1 MQLIETNIEQR
12 GLLPLP
18 AAALVIDIRGVSDD
32 EVVERLNIEIADL
45 ASEMKTYNVHHWRFL
60 TDFLSFQRIAPASAF
75 EGRRNSQP
83 ANGNHNEQKEIIFQ
97 EEEERGLIGLVHPAN
112 SGNSLFFQ
120 DEQRDIVSGDMPFD
134 LFEQKVDELI
144 QEINRIR
151 NNRIAAV
158 ADLNKAAIP
167 GRSTRDAT
175 VRVIFLT
182 DAENQNSLKSAAIYA
197 ERIKEY
203 YRKRERSNHQPLVST
218 TALCLGNSGEVG
230 PPKKLIEGLLRNKS
244 WSHLDTLILS
254 EDYRE
259 DAALIAGTVQAYLA
273 ELLLYVLLIIPPFSV
288 NSPLPPQTAPE
299 EETFENE
306 GPGEWVTLPPNTF
319 IVGLAALEYSARW
332 GRRWL
337 SYGLAK
343 EVAEVLTQRPNDEMM
358 EQRRTD
364 GSVEVWFSGWR
375 DRVQKTIPE
384 KIPHE
389 VSALEGVLNARRVA
403 ASTDNIFTT
412 SRFGVNIGES
422 TIKNL
427 SDYKDSL
434 ANTYVAAT
442 NTPTLQES
450 VLRSTP
456 QIMHTLQAHEN
467 RTLVERKVSDLGTLQ
482 IEAEQILSGRDFF
495 TTATGALPRART
507 QLAAIGTIA
516 SQFQNDHHN
525 NPLNPTSAKN
535 ELQERR
541 KNLIASGDEMINGLQ
556 KHLENWP
563 FFGALL
569 RLHAPL
575 AILSAVLFLLVN
587 LIIVLLGFA
596 WLNHLL
602 IVKNVGLVSYLDAQI
617 LGVPTLEL
625 IAWGFIVTIA
635 IIGLL
640 FVSRLFSYSA
650 LRVEI
655 IFLILLFASALFG
668 LLASYSIDTLAN
680 QALDT
685 ISIGFLTFL
694 AFVPE
699 YSRFAFVVGIVVL
712 VVEIAYFI
720 WWFTHL
726 RNEREDIVMAL
737 STQHQKDVK
746 DVTNFIADD
755 VALKILQHAELVSD
769 ASNLSSSNPFGEYY
783 YRVDR
788 LCRLL
793 EDIIKKTQEQQQL
806 AGKRLLLSQSETQE
820 GLSTINGETWLN
832 LHIRDEKLET
842 EALTDGYRVLRQR
855 IVTENAT
862 LREFA
867 EFMLRTAGVE
877 KPVEIGQSFEQRE
890 TRLGGEPRRLQIL
903 LTALVSSTLRF
914 SVDPLSVKS
923 ISPILTQYK
932 STNEYA
938 RQHMPTLSSLIQLL
952 SKKMSRATLQSVTD
966 KGTATTQ
973 YLGQDTFQINMS
985 TDAFAT
991 WAQMFWQN
999 KDRTVDE
1006 ALMQDG
1012 VLAQL
1017 MRLLNKDYDPRA
1029 VMRQL
1034 LARTSLFGRGIGANR
1049 YGELYLLLA
1058 PSTQSYEFRQGLK
1071 ALKLPRII
1079 DFPDVERMLLLG
1091 VQHYVADPLF
1101 LPERAIPTPRSNTN
1115 GLSMLDPT
1123 VEEHENT
1130 VVPPMSNG
1138 TNGTNGTTA
1147 NPTAQSVPT
1156 QPSQPNSTAAPTVP
1170 LDPSMANTPPL
1181 DPTVPLNPS
1190 MLDAD
1195 DANDADDADGSPSPA
1210 VVDETTKLHDKTP
1223 AQSGPNIVDST
1234 LNTSEPEDK

>member
-45 ASEMKTYNVHHWRFL
+45 ASEMKSYNVHHWRYL

-75 EGRRNSQP
+75 EGRRNQQP
-83 ANGNHNEQKEIIFQ
+83 ANANHNEQKEIIFQ
-97 EEEERGLIGLVHPAN
+97 EEEEHGLIGLVHPSN

-120 DEQRDIVSGDMPFD
+120 DDQRDIVSGDMPFD

-175 VRVIFLT
+175 VRIIFLT

-218 TALCLGNSGEVG
+218 TVLCLGNSGEVG
-230 PPKKLIEGLLRNKS
+230 PPKKLIEGLLRNKG

-299 EETFENE
+299 EDAHENE
-306 GPGEWVTLPPNTF
+306 GPGEWVTLPSNTF

-343 EVAEVLTQRPNDEMM
+343 EVAEVLTQRPIDEVM

-389 VSALEGVLNARRVA
+389 VFALEGVRNASHVA
-403 ASTDNIFTT
+403 KPSSPLFTT
-412 SRFGVNIGES
+412 NSFGVNIGES

-427 SDYKDSL
+427 SDYKDAL
-434 ANTYVAAT
+434 AATYVAAA
-442 NTPTLQES
+442 NKPTLQES

-456 QIMHTLQAHEN
+456 QIMHTLQVQEN
-467 RTLVERKVSDLGTLQ
+467 KTLVERKVSDLATLQ
-482 IEAEQILSGRDFF
+482 IEAEQILSGQDFF
-495 TTATGALPRART
+495 TTATGSLPRART

-516 SQFQNDHHN
+516 TRFQNDHHN

-541 KNLIASGDEMINGLQ
+541 KNLIASGDDMINSLQ

-563 FFGALL
+563 FFAALL
-569 RLHAPL
+569 RLRVPL

-587 LIIVLLGFA
+587 LIAVLLGFA

-602 IVKNVGLVSYLDAQI
+602 IVKNIGLVSYLDAQI
-617 LGVPTLEL
+617 LGIPTLEL

-640 FVSRLFSYSA
+640 FVTRLFSYSA
-650 LRVEI
+650 LRVEV
-655 IFLILLFASALFG
+655 IFLILLVASALFG
-668 LLASYSIDTLAN
+668 LLASYSIDALTN

-699 YSRFAFVVGIVVL
+699 YSRFAFVMAIVVV

-726 RNEREDIVMAL
+726 RNEREEIVKAL
-737 STQHQKDVK
+737 RTQHQKDVN

-755 VALKILQHAELVSD
+755 VALKILQHAELVNDVSGP
-769 ASNLSSSNPFGEYY
+769 ASLNPFGEYY

-788 LCRLL
+788 LCTLL
-793 EDIIKKTQEQQQL
+793 EDVAKKTQEQQLL

-820 GLSTINGETWLN
+820 GLSMINGHTWLN

-842 EALTDGYRVLRQR
+842 EALTDGYKVLRQL
-855 IVTENAT
+855 IATENAT

-867 EFMLRTAGVE
+867 EFILRVTGVE
-877 KPVEIGQSFEQRE
+877 KPVEIGQSFEQKQ
-890 TRLGGEPRRLQIL
+890 TRISGEPRRLQIL
-903 LTALVSSTLRF
+903 LTALVSTTLRF

-938 RQHMPTLSSLIQLL
+938 RQHMPTLSSLIQIL
-952 SKKMSRATLQSVTD
+952 SKKMSQATLQSVTD
-966 KGTATTQ
+966 KGAAMTQ

-999 KDRTVDE
+999 KNQAVDQ
-1006 ALMQDG
+1006 ALTQDG

-1091 VQHYVADPLF
+1091 VQHYVAEWMF

-1123 VEEHENT
+1123 VVEHENT

-1138 TNGTNGTTA
+1138 VNGKTA
-1147 NPTAQSVPT
+1147 SSTAQSVPT
-1156 QPSQPNSTAAPTVP
+1156 QPSQLDPTANPTMP
-1170 LDPSMANTPPL
+1170 LDPSMANTPPV
-1181 DPTVPLNPS
+1181 DPTVPPDPS
-1190 MLDAD
+1190 ML
-1195 DANDADDADGSPSPA
+1195 NADGSPSP
-1210 VVDETTKLHDKTP
+1210 VDVDETTKLDDKKS
-1223 AQSGPNIVDST
+1223 AQAGPNIVDST
-1234 LNTSEPEDK
+1234 LNAGE